1 MQREFHFLISSF
13 ALLVI
18 LVGSG
23 CSVGPRRL
31 APVRFDYN
39 QAISRSLDQQLLLNL
54 VRLRYRD
61 TPVFLEMNT
70 LVSQYSFT
78 ASAGI
83 SSNIVIGINDD
94 AASAGI
100 GFSETPTIG
109 YAQLQGQEF
118 ATRILS
124 PILPESIMLL
134 SHSGWSIE
142 RLLQLAVH
150 ELNGVR
156 NAVRAA
162 GPTPETPPDF
172 EVFQQLTR
180 DLRRLQLEGLL
191 EVRVDPPTGNGSPV
205 RFVFSP
211 ASSET
216 QQAAINT
223 VKASLGISP
232 DINELQI
239 VSAAGTDVPNELV
252 VRGRS
257 FLAVMFFLSQGV
269 VPPAQHV
276 AEGKVTVTRD
286 ADGRVFNWGQ
296 VIGDLLTI
304 HSSAVEPDDPFV
316 AVQYRDHWFYIG
328 DADLN
333 GKSTFNLLSYLFSL
347 QATTGTGA
355 SPLLT
360 LPAGR

>member
-1 MQREFHFLISSF
+1 MQRESHFLISGF
-13 ALLVI
+13 VLLVI

-172 EVFQQLTR
+172 EAFQQLTR
-180 DLRRLQLEGLL
+180 GLRRLQLEGLL

-223 VKASLGISP
+223 VKESLGISP

-316 AVQYRDHWFYIG
+316 AAV
-328 DADLN
+328 
-333 GKSTFNLLSYLFSL
+333 
-347 QATTGTGA
+347 TTGFTSA
-355 SPLLT
+355 TPT
-360 LPAGR
+360 